1 MLVLTRSVD
10 EKIVIGDDVIVTIT
24 KVNGNQVHIG
34 IKAPKEIPVYREEN
48 HQRILKEQ
56 AIKRIRAALIP
67 QEKKF

>member
-24 KVNGNQVHIG
+24 EVNGNQVHIG
-34 IKAPKEIPVYREEN
+34 IEAPKEIPVYREEN

-56 AIKRIRAALIP
+56 AIKRIRAALFP